1 MAWSRLHINMHHIK
15 VKDAGGS
22 GERASAAAGW
32 AFNTYHTAHCI
43 AVNGGAHM
51 YAPQVV
57 TTFLLSD
64 SERVPEAFALKMF

>member
-1 MAWSRLHINMHHIK
+1 MHHIK

-64 SERVPEAFALKMF
+64 SERVPEA